1 MELKLSEYALGK
13 IGIIKGVLENPVSTK
28 LAEFGILPGVAFSI
42 LNKAPFKGPI
52 FIQIDNNRIALRLK
66 EAAFIIVE

>member
-1 MELKLSEYALGK
+1 MRLSDLKSNEFGV
-13 IGIIKGVLENPVSTK
+13 IKEVLEHHLSAK
-28 LAEFGILPGVAFSI
+28 LIEFGVIPGAQFAI

-52 FIQIDNNRIALRLK
+52 FIEIDNNRIALRRK